1 MSRGKPLYV
10 DGRRQPI
17 EVDLL
22 EAALVVRTPDAS
34 DALCPVGRLDRV
46 HCWGEVWW
54 SARALAACGRARV
67 PVAFHEGRELAALVL
82 PRQPR
87 DRSIAAL
94 LERAAERPNFPDRFQ
109 DWMRHEA
116 SLARLDAERRM
127 PRHRP
132 RAVGGLGPHAIRR
145 RLEPVFDLWLRRRL
159 VDLGVPPRCLGASS
173 AGPNLAAAF
182 AQALGGG
189 LHPLAA
195 RLSATGPRPG
205 APTEAQLARQVVEG
219 FEAEAP
225 RLSRRFE
232 SAWARFERM
241 VRDLAEGD
249 DLWDG

>member
-1 MSRGKPLYV
+1 VSRGKLLYV

-34 DALCPVGRLDRV
+34 DALCPVDRLDRV

-67 PVAFHEGRELAALVL
+67 PVAFHEGRELAAVVL

-87 DRSIAAL
+87 DLSIARL
-94 LERAAERPNFPDRFQ
+94 LERAAGRPEFPDRLE

-116 SLARLDAERRM
+116 SLARLDAERRL
-127 PRHRP
+127 PRQRL
-132 RAVGGLGPHAIRR
+132 RGAGALGPAALRR
-145 RLEPVFDLWLRRRL
+145 RLDPMLDLWLRRRL
-159 VDLGVPPRCLGASS
+159 ADLGVPARCLGASS

-182 AQALGGG
+182 AQALGAS

-195 RLSATGPRPG
+195 RLSAAG
-205 APTEAQLARQVVEG
+205 ARQAALAEAQLARRVAEG
-219 FEAEAP
+219 FEAEAE
-225 RLSRRFE
+225 RLRRRFE
-232 SAWARFERM
+232 AAWGRFERM
-241 VRDLAEGD
+241 ARDIAEGD